1 VGVGYFRNLK
11 ELAVSIKES
20 TMKGQF
26 YGQLFDFSKQWLVIY
41 QNWIFYSF

>member
-1 VGVGYFRNLK
+1 VLGYFRNLK

-26 YGQLFDFSKQWLVIY
+26 YGQLFDFSKQWLY
-41 QNWIFYSF
+41 TRTGYFDSF